1 MHNLI
6 VLKGKEFVTK
16 VAITEQEQMKGL
28 MFEKW
33 PPPIMVFP
41 YKNSSIRKFWMHNTI
56 SPLDIIFCNN
66 GKIISIMKGEPLSTK
81 LIGPDKPVDFVVELP
96 YGMAEVLTLKPG
108 DDVSFS
114 PTETALASILKYR

>member
-81 LIGPDKPVDFVVELP
+81 LIGPDKPADFVVELP

-114 PTETALASILKYR
+114 PTETVLASILKYR

>member
-1 MHNLI
+1 MHNII
-6 VLKGKEFVTK
+6 VLNGHEFVTK

-41 YKNSSIRKFWMHNTI
+41 YKNSSVRKFWMHNTI
-56 SPLDIIFCNN
+56 SPLDIIFCNS

-81 LIGPDKPVDFVVELP
+81 LIGPDSLIDFVIELP
-96 YGMAEVLTLKPG
+96 YGMAKLLTLKPG
-108 DDVSFS
+108 DDITFS
-114 PTETALASILKYR
+114 PTEATLKSILRSR

>member
-1 MHNLI
+1 LHNLI

-81 LIGPDKPVDFVVELP
+81 LIGPDKPADFVVELP

-114 PTETALASILKYR
+114 PTETVLASILKYR

>member
-1 MHNLI
+1 LHNII
-6 VLKGKEFVTK
+6 VLNGHEFVTK

-41 YKNSSIRKFWMHNTI
+41 YKNSSVRKFWMHNTI
-56 SPLDIIFCNN
+56 SPLDIIFCNS

-81 LIGPDKPVDFVVELP
+81 LIGPDSLIDFVIELP
-96 YGMAEVLTLKPG
+96 YGMAKLLTLKPG
-108 DDVSFS
+108 DDITFS
-114 PTETALASILKYR
+114 PTEATLKSILRSR

>member
-16 VAITEQEQMKGL
+16 VAVTEQEQMKGL

-81 LIGPDKPVDFVVELP
+81 LIGPDKPADFVVELP

-114 PTETALASILKYR
+114 PTETVLASILKYR